1 MIDQV
6 LQTVSKDFF
15 LKNNYIYHK
24 YFGKL
29 ILINKSK
36 DLTTAIIKNIIYDYY
51 YCQNRSKKYTSNVS
65 TEFILKLQQLQ
76 KNKKYLDKK
85 WIVQEIIDETTFKA
99 FKNGIYLYFNLDKH
113 TCLDSMPQIEEYVDV
128 YFSCHMPNISP
139 GFYLYNSINGSLNSS
154 KLSRVYFHL
163 LNEEAIQFCED
174 IMNQLNDLKIKFQLK
189 ILQDLK
195 NSKRIDNCVLYFDKK
210 DKEEVLKVISKNYD
224 VCYFKMTNS
233 PFHLSLHNGIGY
245 AEEPTLND
253 GNQESYGT
261 HRSKILATSI
271 YNQLSNKK
279 QKEISTSIIVEEFL
293 KSNIN
298 VQEIYKEID

>member
-6 LQTVSKDFF
+6 LQTVSKDFS

-36 DLTTAIIKNIIYDYY
+36 DLAITIIKNIIYDYY
-51 YCQNRSKKYTSNVS
+51 YCQNRSKKYTANVS

-76 KNKKYLDKK
+76 KNKQYLDEK
-85 WIVQEIIDETTFKA
+85 WIVQEIINETTFKA
-99 FKNGIYLYFNLDKH
+99 FKDGIYLYFNLDKH
-113 TCLDSMPQIEEYVDV
+113 TCLDTMPQIEEYVDV

-163 LNEEAIQFCED
+163 QNEEAIQFCED
-174 IMNQLNDLKIKFQLK
+174 IMSQLNDLKIKFQLK

-195 NSKRIDNCVLYFDKK
+195 NAKRLDNCVLYFDRN
-210 DKEEVLKVISKNYD
+210 DKGQVFEAINKLYD
-224 VCYFKMTNS
+224 MRYFKMTNS
-233 PFHLSLHNGIGY
+233 PFHLFLHGGIGY
-245 AEEPTLND
+245 AEEPNFND
-253 GNQESYGT
+253 DNKESFGT
-261 HRSKILATSI
+261 HRAKIIATSV

-279 QKEISTSIIVEEFL
+279 QVEIPLIVEEFL

-298 VQEIYKEID
+298 VLEVYKEME